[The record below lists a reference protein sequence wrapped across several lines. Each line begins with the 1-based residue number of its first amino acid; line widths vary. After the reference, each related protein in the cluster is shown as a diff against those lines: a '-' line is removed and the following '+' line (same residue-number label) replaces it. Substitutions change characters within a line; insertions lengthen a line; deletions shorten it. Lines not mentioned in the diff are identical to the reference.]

1 MRIEILI
8 MDNDVVELTQ
18 KLVKTPSI
26 KGNTVDVANIIF
38 DYLEEFGLNPQ
49 IDNYKEGEANV
60 YVSLGPSNTDQFIIS
75 GHIDTVPIGQIDDW
89 THEPYSGKIINGEL
103 WGRGSVDM
111 KGGTA
116 SLACVM
122 IELLKNESDL
132 KQEIFLAL
140 TAEEETG
147 LLGAKNYIDKKLIK
161 NASNILIAEPTNL
174 EPKTR
179 EKGIVWFD
187 IHSNGRQAHASRP
200 DLGVNAIEELA
211 RLIPKLH
218 NVIPDWEDDLLGK
231 TTLNTGTIMG
241 GTAANV
247 IPQYARARFDS
258 RVTPGITNDE
268 VISRYKKVVEEF
280 DGEIGFD
287 FDLIESASSILSK
300 TTNFAELLMENTK
313 KYVSREIEI
322 GGAYYATDGAVF
334 MEYLKNQPEF
344 VIFGPGSTE
353 LLHQT
358 DERMEVSQLELSK
371 KIIYESL
378 IMTACN

>member
-8 MDNDVVELTQ
+8 MDNDVVKLTQ

-75 GHIDTVPIGQIDDW
+75 GHIDTVPIGQINDW

-161 NASNILIAEPTNL
+161 NAML
-174 EPKTR
+174 
-179 EKGIVWFD
+179 
-187 IHSNGRQAHASRP
+187 
-200 DLGVNAIEELA
+200 
-211 RLIPKLH
+211 
-218 NVIPDWEDDLLGK
+218 
-231 TTLNTGTIMG
+231 
-241 GTAANV
+241 
-247 IPQYARARFDS
+247 
-258 RVTPGITNDE
+258 
-268 VISRYKKVVEEF
+268 
-280 DGEIGFD
+280 
-287 FDLIESASSILSK
+287 
-300 TTNFAELLMENTK
+300 
-313 KYVSREIEI
+313 
-322 GGAYYATDGAVF
+322 
-334 MEYLKNQPEF
+334 
-344 VIFGPGSTE
+344 
-353 LLHQT
+353 
-358 DERMEVSQLELSK
+358 
-371 KIIYESL
+371 
-378 IMTACN
+378 

>member
-1 MRIEILI
+1 MKQLVVKNKSPEPILFDTALPQVGHGQVLIKNQFSVVSSGTEIAAIE
-8 MDNDVVELTQ
+8 NANKGVTK
-18 KLVKTPSI
+18 KLQNSSNI
-26 KGNTVDVANIIF
+26 EKG
-38 DYLEEFGLNPQ
+38 
-49 IDNYKEGEANV
+49 
-60 YVSLGPSNTDQFIIS
+60 
-75 GHIDTVPIGQIDDW
+75 
-89 THEPYSGKIINGEL
+89 
-103 WGRGSVDM
+103 
-111 KGGTA
+111 
-116 SLACVM
+116 

-200 DLGVNAIEELA
+200 DLGVNAIEELV

-218 NVIPDWEDDLLGK
+218 NVIPNWEDDLLGK

-258 RVTPGITNDE
+258 RITPGITNDE

-280 DGEIGFD
+280 DSEIKFD